1 MREDFLS
8 IERIENRYEIFLK
21 GSIDMSE
28 DQQSIKADVRQACLC
43 QRAYLGEKER
53 KNKSTIIQQKLMDL
67 PEFQL
72 AQTVMLFLN
81 FREEVETTALAE
93 ATLAG
98 KKKLVLPRCAPQS
111 ILLPI
116 EVRDLI
122 QDIEPGAYGIREPKL
137 TLGVVEPSEI
147 DLIIVPGSGFDL
159 EGNRLGY
166 GGGYYDRFFMLLN
179 PLTPRVALGFQ
190 CQVIPQVPVGKYDAK
205 MSMLITENGVY
216 KF

>member
-1 MREDFLS
+1 
-8 IERIENRYEIFLK
+8 
-21 GSIDMSE
+21 MSE
-28 DQQSIKADVRQACLC
+28 DQQSNKAEVRQACLC
-43 QRAYLGEKER
+43 QRTSLGEKER
-53 KNKSTIIQQKLMDL
+53 KRKSILIQKKLMDL

-93 ATLAG
+93 ATIAC
-98 KKKLVLPRCAPQS
+98 KKRLVLPRCAPHS

-122 QDIEPGAYGIREPKL
+122 QDIELGAYGIREPKL

-159 EGNRLGY
+159 QGNRLGY

-179 PLTPRVALGFQ
+179 PLTPRIALGFE
-190 CQVIPQVPVGKYDAK
+190 CQVIPEVPVGEHDAL
-205 MSMLITENGVY
+205 MTMLITENEVY
-216 KF
+216 NFKR